1 MSIARAILEFLDV
14 PLAGAWDMPPEEAL
28 DFLRRKGL
36 RTTFDYRDMLGDEH
50 ARAFTIAKMMD
61 ADLLATVQE
70 SLTDAVARGVPFEAW
85 ADSIVPTLQAKGWW
99 GRRQVVDPVT
109 GQVVVAQLGSP
120 SRLQTIYRTNMQSAY
135 AAGNWD
141 AIEDQADLAPY
152 LLYDA
157 VDDHRTRPEHA
168 AWDGLVL
175 PITDPW
181 WKTHYPPNGWNCR
194 CSVIQLSAEE
204 VADMGL
210 VPARGAPKEKGYTWE
225 NPRTHKRERIPKGID
240 PGWNTNSGEARAKVL
255 RDQADAKL
263 KGYPAQLAQA
273 AAKGFRAAIE
283 AGKKAAEAAAGSAT
297 ATNLGNLAR
306 MATRNTERAAAASI
320 TAALD
325 AGGALADAIR
335 AIRRTKAGKAMTDS
349 QLLNA
354 ATERVRAAR
363 MRGRAD
369 LDGVDD

>member
-14 PLAGAWDMPPEEAL
+14 PVASAWDMPPEEAL

-36 RTTFDYRDMLGDEH
+36 RPTFDWRDMVGDEH
-50 ARAFTIAKMMD
+50 ARSFTIAKMMD

-70 SLTDAVARGVPFEAW
+70 SLTDAAARGIPFQEW
-85 ADSIVPTLQAKGWW
+85 ADTIVPTLQAKGWW
-99 GRRQVVDPVT
+99 GRRAVIDPVT
-109 GQVVVAQLGSP
+109 GQEVVAQLGSP

-141 AIEDQADLAPY
+141 AIEEQADLAPY

-204 VADMGL
+204 VADLGL
-210 VPARGAPKEKGYTWE
+210 APARAAPKEKGTTWE
-225 NPRTHKRERIPKGID
+225 NPRTGKRERIPAGVD
-240 PGWNTNSGEARAKVL
+240 PGWNNNAGEARAKAL
-255 RDQADAKL
+255 RDTADAKL
-263 KGYPAQLAQA
+263 KSYPADFAQA
-273 AAKGFRAAIE
+273 AVKGFRAAID
-283 AGKKAAEAAAGSAT
+283 AGKAAAQAAAGST
-297 ATNLGNLAR
+297 AAVNLGNMAR
-306 MATRNTERAAAASI
+306 MTTRNAERAAQASI
-320 TAALD
+320 D
-325 AGGALADAIR
+325 AALADRGPLGAAIR
-335 AIRRTKAGKAMTDS
+335 AIRRTKAGKAMTAR
-349 QLLNA
+349 QLLDA

-363 MRGRAD
+363 MAGRAD
-369 LDGVDD
+369 LDGID

>member
-14 PLAGAWDMPPEEAL
+14 PVASAWDMPPEEAL

-36 RTTFDYRDMLGDEH
+36 RPTFDYRDMVGDEH

-99 GRRQVVDPVT
+99 GRQQVVDPVT

-141 AIEDQADLAPY
+141 AIEDQADLAPF

-204 VADMGL
+204 VADLGL
-210 VPARGAPKEKGYTWE
+210 APARAAPKEKGSLWT
-225 NPRTHKRERIPKGID
+225 NPRTGKRERVPKGVD
-240 PGWNTNSGEARAKVL
+240 PGWANNSGEARAKVL
-255 RDQADAKL
+255 RDQVQTKVQGYPPEFAQAAL
-263 KGYPAQLAQA
+263 KGY
-273 AAKGFRAAIE
+273 RAAID
-283 AGKKAAEAAAGSAT
+283 AGKAAADVVAGSVT
-297 ATNLGNLAR
+297 TTNLGNLAR
-306 MATRNTERAAAASI
+306 MATRTTERAAAASI
-320 TAALD
+320 QAALD

-369 LDGVDD
+369 LDGIDG